1 MITNYIKQ
9 TEQDQFQV
17 VDDPRPG
24 CWIHIDMATN
34 QDITTIAQLINI
46 DVADLIDCIDRFE
59 IPRLETFDDV
69 AIVITRY
76 PSKTTTSTDIGL
88 YTTTFAM
95 VLSKDYFIT
104 ICTEKSSLVKNV
116 VNRKS
121 DLLTSQKTRL
131 MVLFLGKITQEY
143 TVNIKLI
150 RSNVLHQEKDLGQ
163 IDSDDINAMTIYEEN
178 LNQYLS
184 ALVPLRGVFDLIS
197 IGKISALIEEDQDL
211 IEGLVHAIR
220 QSEDL
225 CKINMRSLARLRNS
239 YQIIF
244 TNQLNKTIKL
254 LTALTIILNIPTM
267 IASIY
272 GMNIN
277 LPGQDLANAWLF
289 ILILIFG
296 GTVAGFVYF
305 RRNKWL

>member
-9 TEQDQFQV
+9 TEQDQFQI
-17 VDDPRPG
+17 VDDARPG
-24 CWIHIDMATN
+24 CWIHVDMATN
-34 QDITTIAQLINI
+34 QDITSIAQLINI

-69 AIVITRY
+69 IIVITRY
-76 PSKTTTSTDIGL
+76 PSKTTASTDIGL

-104 ICTEKSSLVKNV
+104 ICTEKSALVKNV

-121 DLLTSQKTRL
+121 DLLTLQKTRL

-184 ALVPLRGVFDLIS
+184 ALVPLRGVFDQIS

-244 TNQLNKTIKL
+244 TNQLNKTIKI

-272 GMNIN
+272 GMNIT
-277 LPGQDLANAWLF
+277 LPGQESANAFLF
-289 ILILIFG
+289 IFIVIAASLG
-296 GTVAGFVYF
+296 AGFF
-305 RRNKWL
+305 FFKRKKWL